1 MLPDRG
7 WAATIRAK
15 IAVCLF
21 FALLPAAVCA
31 ENLVVPR
38 DIYEFIK
45 SKGCEQVSDFFDER
59 VSAERPPYAVHVA
72 PWGKREIAVWCT
84 NDMKKTHSDRTYS
97 LLLQFDDDNH
107 PLSKCPNRIDGEKF
121 IGGLAFV
128 DVDDPAESYYFLS
141 TKKKVAGRG
150 KVRTKAIE
158 SMRSEEHTSELQ
170 SRLHL
175 VCRLLLEKKK
185 KKK

>member
-7 WAATIRAK
+7 WAATMRAK

-38 DIYEFIK
+38 DIYE
-45 SKGCEQVSDFFDER
+45 
-59 VSAERPPYAVHVA
+59 
-72 PWGKREIAVWCT
+72 
-84 NDMKKTHSDRTYS
+84 
-97 LLLQFDDDNH
+97 
-107 PLSKCPNRIDGEKF
+107 F

-158 SMRSEEHTSELQ
+158 SMYDGTGGYY
-170 SRLHL
+170 
-175 VCRLLLEKKK
+175 VCVDGKWATRFVH
-185 KKK
+185 